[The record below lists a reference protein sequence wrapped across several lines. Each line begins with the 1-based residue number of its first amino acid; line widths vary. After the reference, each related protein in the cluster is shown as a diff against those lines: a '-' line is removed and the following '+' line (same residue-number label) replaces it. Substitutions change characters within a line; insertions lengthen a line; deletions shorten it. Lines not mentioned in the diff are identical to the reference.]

1 MEREK
6 FEVFNTP
13 TYVYKQ
19 YDSVDKLNLR
29 KTGTVY
35 MNEYIGLMGANK
47 RIYSPVSG
55 KIIGTKKVNVDGS
68 LVNALVINNDYKDKC
83 LKIKVGKEI
92 FDNYKRKDAN
102 AIFDLF
108 NIDGKFNGKKFLMVD
123 LTIKHNNLENK
134 YLVNRYNYEI
144 LETIDAILKIFSID
158 NAYIAVN
165 NSTIEELLSEYSG
178 IYPNIKYVNS
188 PITNEYSVLY
198 NGYDILKIYNALKF
212 NGFYSTKYLTII
224 NGKNTYVVKTRL
236 GVDIKEILMF
246 LNINANSIEA
256 LTYTNNK
263 LSNYDGILT
272 SNIKT
277 ITVK

>member
-13 TYVYKQ
+13 TYIYVP
-19 YDSVDKLNLR
+19 YDSVEKLTLR

-35 MNEYIGLMGANK
+35 INEYLGVMGASK
-47 RIYSPVSG
+47 KIYSSVSG
-55 KIIGTKKVNVDGS
+55 RIMGTKKVNVNGS
-68 LVNALVINNDYKDKC
+68 LVNALVIENDYKDKY
-83 LKIKVGKEI
+83 LKIKVGKEN

-102 AIFDLF
+102 EIFDLF

-123 LTIKHNNLENK
+123 LTIKNNNLENK
-134 YLVNRYNYEI
+134 YLVNKYNYEI

-158 NAYIAVN
+158 RAYIAVN
-165 NSTIEELLSEYSG
+165 NSTIEELLGEYSG
-178 IYPNIKYVNS
+178 IYPNIKFVNS

-212 NGFYSTKYLTII
+212 NRFYSTKYLTVI
-224 NGKNTYVVKTRL
+224 NGKNVYVIKARL
-236 GVDIKEILMF
+236 GVDIKEILLF

-256 LTYTNNK
+256 LTYTNEK
-263 LSNYDGILT
+263 ISNYDGVLS
-272 SNIKT
+272 SNIKS
-277 ITVK
+277 IAIK

>member
-13 TYVYKQ
+13 TYVYVP
-19 YDSVDKLNLR
+19 YDSVDKLTLR
-29 KTGTVY
+29 KTGAVY
-35 MNEYIGLMGANK
+35 MNEYIGVMGANK
-47 RIYSPVSG
+47 KIYSPVSG
-55 KIIGTKKVNVDGS
+55 RIMGTKKVNIDGS
-68 LVNALVINNDYKDKC
+68 LVNALVIENDYKDKY

-92 FDNYKRKDAN
+92 YDDYKRKDAN

-123 LTIKHNNLENK
+123 LTIKNNYLENK
-134 YLVNRYNYEI
+134 YFVNKYNYEI
-144 LETIDAILKIFSID
+144 LETIDSILKIFSID
-158 NAYIAVN
+158 TAYIAVN
-165 NSTIEELLSEYSG
+165 NSTMEELLGEYSG
-178 IYPNIKYVNS
+178 IYPNIKFVNS

-198 NGYDILKIYNALKF
+198 TGYDILKIYNALKF
-212 NGFYSTKYLTII
+212 NRFYSTKYLTIV
-224 NGKNTYVVKTRL
+224 NGKNVYIVKARL

-256 LTYTNNK
+256 LTYTNVKIN
-263 LSNYDGILT
+263 NYDGMLS
-272 SNIKT
+272 SNIKM